1 MNGGEPIE
9 YKKNLMKMRFESY
22 LPLGKILNISEMV
35 IHFGSVFQENKYYPQ
50 VCLHEWMYEFVNEL

>member
-22 LPLGKILNISEMV
+22 LPLGKILNISDMV

-50 VCLHEWMYEFVNEL
+50 VSLHE